1 MKLMLVKAGQWREHL
16 LLPLNHRKMG
26 RAKMDRSTRKEFE
39 QVWNSIDKVLRRV
52 VNLED
57 DNRYLETQNKRLK
70 DEISKI
76 IEKLARH
83 SADIVLL
90 GNSWGD
96 TQNLIYEILRS
107 LSKIHPDNF
116 KRHPMDEYIEE
127 STDMDELNSSWNAL
141 FPNHQGTLVDP
152 QKEKG
157 GEYKE
162 FMNSLTDKEKL
173 EHNPDEFK
181 HLSGESDTKSEDD
194 KK

>member
-1 MKLMLVKAGQWREHL
+1 
-16 LLPLNHRKMG
+16 
-26 RAKMDRSTRKEFE
+26 MDRSTRKEFE

-96 TQNLIYEILRS
+96 SQILIYEIL
-107 LSKIHPDNF
+107 
-116 KRHPMDEYIEE
+116 
-127 STDMDELNSSWNAL
+127 
-141 FPNHQGTLVDP
+141 
-152 QKEKG
+152 
-157 GEYKE
+157 
-162 FMNSLTDKEKL
+162 
-173 EHNPDEFK
+173 
-181 HLSGESDTKSEDD
+181 
-194 KK
+194 

>member
-1 MKLMLVKAGQWREHL
+1 
-16 LLPLNHRKMG
+16 MG

-90 GNSWGD
+90 GNSWD
-96 TQNLIYEILRS
+96 STQNLIYEILRS

-127 STDMDELNSSWNAL
+127 SM
-141 FPNHQGTLVDP
+141 
-152 QKEKG
+152 G

-181 HLSGESDTKSEDD
+181 HLSDSDPASEDD
-194 KK
+194 RK